1 MKRKTILAHPA
12 PGTRKKG
19 EILTTQLIGDILVLN
34 YWHHRIL
41 QGRYCMNTATGEYE
55 YWDAQRD
62 AWRQARLT
70 TMAGQNPRYC
80 YMYKLEEQLK
90 FDSPEDKQT
99 ADDALISKTRW
110 KEKNIFRRI
119 YDWESDYSEQVR
131 DNRRMSHRNRLERL
145 MAQIPRI
152 PDDFTEWIFRVAAHG
167 QEYAFYN
174 KEYAFYSC
182 TACGRTS
189 SEKEWERA
197 EGAGKV
203 RHNDPAICPACG
215 KTVTVKKRTDHIVH
229 ETQVMLLQNMDSD
242 TSVSRHID
250 VKLEWR
256 AGGKKAACSEGIR
269 LIFRR
274 NYKIRPV
281 KIYYAYV
288 NKSDWDAGP
297 VYFDEHNP
305 CNRRIKEAYLHP
317 EGIKEALK
325 GTAYSVWMD
334 LFPQLAVAGKKLDYN
349 NLMIAGL
356 RKTDILRVTE
366 YLFKGRFSRMLRETA
381 AAVSI
386 LSGSYRGP
394 LALDG
399 ECIGDV
405 FGLEDRQKINRLRQ
419 IDGGKQILEWLRW
432 SEYTGKKIDDVTLQW
447 LDRQGIN
454 KEQLSFILNRMSPCQ
469 IMHYIQRQQQE
480 SYKGKSCYIILTAW
494 KDYLSMCRKL
504 GKHTEDEMIFRPREL
519 KRRHDEAVEE
529 CRVRQEE
536 LLEIEQEQAA
546 DRMRDK
552 YPGAEEHLAE
562 IRERYEYRDDQYIIR
577 VPARLMEIMQEGA
590 ALHHCV
596 GSSERYFERIMQK
609 ETYIC
614 FLRRAEAPD
623 KPYYT
628 IEVEPGGTIRQHR
641 SEYDEEPD
649 IEKIRGFLRRW
660 QKEIKKRLNEEDR
673 RLAHISAQKRQQN
686 IEELRE
692 KNNIRVLKG
701 LEEDFMEAM

>member
-12 PGTRKKG
+12 SKTRKKG
-19 EILTTQLIGDILVLN
+19 EILTTQLIGNILILN
-34 YWHHRIL
+34 YWNDWVL

-55 YWDAQRD
+55 YWDAERNV
-62 AWRQARLT
+62 WRQARFN
-70 TMAGQNPRYC
+70 TMVEHDPWC
-80 YMYKLEEQLK
+80 YRSINLKKRLSFDCMEDEQRAK
-90 FDSPEDKQT
+90 
-99 ADDALISKTRW
+99 DAIASKTKW
-110 KEKNIFRRI
+110 QESDIFCRI

-131 DNRRMSHRNRLERL
+131 DNRRISHRNRIERL
-145 MAQIPRI
+145 MAQIPPI
-152 PDDFTEWIFRVAAHG
+152 PDDFTEWLFRVAAHG
-167 QEYAFYN
+167 QEYAFYD
-174 KEYAFYSC
+174 KTGASYSC
-182 TACGRTS
+182 TACGNTS
-189 SEKEWERA
+189 QEQKWERA
-197 EGAGKV
+197 EGGKA
-203 RHNDPAICPACG
+203 RHNDRAICPICG
-215 KTVTVKKRTDHIVH
+215 EAVTVKRRTDHMTY
-229 ETQVMLLQNMDSD
+229 ETQAMLIQNMTLD

-250 VKLEWR
+250 VKLQWS
-256 AGGKKAACSEGIR
+256 AGGKKAVCSEGIR
-269 LIFRR
+269 LIFQR
-274 NYKIRPV
+274 NYKVRPT
-281 KIYYAYV
+281 KIYYAYI
-288 NKSDWDAGP
+288 NKNQWDPAP
-297 VYFDEHNP
+297 ACFDEHNP
-305 CNRRIKEAYLHP
+305 CNRRIREAYLYP
-317 EGIKEALK
+317 EGIREALE

-334 LFPQLAVAGKKLDYN
+334 LFPQLAEAGKKLDYN
-349 NLMIAGL
+349 KLLIAGL
-356 RKTDILRVTE
+356 REPDIPRVIE

-386 LSGSYRGP
+386 WSGRYSGP

-399 ECIGDV
+399 ECIEDV
-405 FGLEDRQKINRLRQ
+405 FALEDRQKINRFRQ
-419 IDGGKQILEWLRW
+419 IDGGEQILEWLRW
-432 SEYTGKKIDDVTLQW
+432 SDCTGKRIDDITLQW
-447 LDRQGIN
+447 LDRQKMN
-454 KEQLSFILNRMSPCQ
+454 EEQLSFILDRMNPCQ
-469 IMHYIQRQQQE
+469 IMHYIQRQQKE
-480 SYKGKSCYIILTAW
+480 SYRGKSCYVVLTAW
-494 KDYLSMCRKL
+494 KDYLSMCERLRKR
-504 GKHTEDEMIFRPREL
+504 TEDEMIFRPREL

-529 CRVRQEE
+529 CQIRQEE
-536 LLEIEQEQAA
+536 LKEIEREQAA

-649 IEKIRGFLRRW
+649 IEKIRGFLRQW

-673 RLAHISAQKRQQN
+673 RLARVSAQKRQQN
-686 IEELRE
+686 IDELRE

-701 LEEDFMEAM
+701 LEEDFMEAI

>member
-12 PGTRKKG
+12 SETRKKR
-19 EILTTQLIGDILVLN
+19 EILTTQLIGNILVLN
-34 YWHHRIL
+34 YWNDRVL

-55 YWDAQRD
+55 YWDAERNV
-62 AWRQARLT
+62 WRQARLN
-70 TMAGQNPRYC
+70 TMVEHDPWC
-80 YMYKLEEQLK
+80 YRSINLK
-90 FDSPEDKQT
+90 KRLRFDCPEDKQR
-99 ADDALISKTRW
+99 AKDVIVSKTKW
-110 KEKNIFRRI
+110 QEPDIFSRI
-119 YDWESDYSEQVR
+119 YDRESDYSEQVR
-131 DNRRMSHRNRLERL
+131 DNRRMNHRNRIERL
-145 MAQIPRI
+145 MAQVPPI
-152 PDDFTEWIFRVAAHG
+152 PDDFTEWLFRVTAHG
-167 QEYAFYN
+167 QEYAFYD
-174 KEYAFYSC
+174 KTGSYSC
-182 TACGRTS
+182 TACGNTS
-189 SEKEWERA
+189 PEKKWERA
-197 EGAGKV
+197 EGGKA
-203 RHNDPAICPACG
+203 RHNDSVICPVCG
-215 KTVTVKKRTDHIVH
+215 KTVTVKRRTDHMTY
-229 ETQVMLLQNMDSD
+229 ETQVMLLQNMTPDA
-242 TSVSRHID
+242 SVSRHID
-250 VKLEWR
+250 VKLQWS
-256 AGGKKAACSEGIR
+256 AGGKKVACSEGIR

-274 NYKIRPV
+274 NYKIHPV

-288 NKSDWDAGP
+288 SKNNWAPGP

-305 CNRRIKEAYLHP
+305 CNRRLQEAYLYP
-317 EGIKEALK
+317 DGIREALK
-325 GTAYSVWMD
+325 GTAYTVWMD
-334 LFPQLAVAGKKLDYN
+334 LFPQLAESGKMLDYN
-349 NLMIAGL
+349 KLMIAGL
-356 RKTDILRVTE
+356 KERGIPRVIE
-366 YLFKGRFSRMLRETA
+366 YLFKGRFSRILRETA

-386 LSGSYRGP
+386 WSGKYNGTLS
-394 LALDG
+394 LDG
-399 ECIGDV
+399 ECIEDV

-419 IDGGKQILEWLRW
+419 IDGGERMLEWLRW
-432 SEYTGKKIDDVTLQW
+432 SDYTGKKIEDITLQW
-447 LDRQGIN
+447 LDRQGMGE
-454 KEQLSFILNRMSPCQ
+454 EQLSFILDRMSPCQ
-469 IMHYIQRQQQE
+469 IMHYIQRQQEE
-480 SYKGKSCYIILTAW
+480 SYKGKSCHAVLSAW
-494 KDYLSMCRKL
+494 KDYLSMCGKL

-529 CRVRQEE
+529 CRIRQEE
-536 LLEIEQEQAA
+536 LLEIEREQAA

-562 IRERYEYRDDQYIIR
+562 IRERYEYRDDQYMIR

-649 IEKIRGFLRRW
+649 IEKIRGFLRQW

-686 IEELRE
+686 INELRE

-701 LEEDFMEAM
+701 LEEDFMEAI